1 MKVIEVPASKD
12 SGVSGGAGS
21 MGKLVPGDGGVGV
34 GWGRRARKLM
44 SL

>member
-21 MGKLVPGDGGVGV
+21 MGKLVPETEGGGGVGQES
-34 GWGRRARKLM
+34 KEN
-44 SL
+44 

>member
-21 MGKLVPGDGGVGV
+21 MGKLVPEME
-34 GWGRRARKLM
+34 GWGWGGAGEQGN
-44 SL
+44 